1 MQQPHRIKVGASVVL
16 ISLDG
21 LAADWGITEG
31 MVRRL
36 CGRFGLKTITPEP
49 GGKVYVGLYPFESA
63 LFESLLPEAFAG
75 SHELVKAHQELAG
88 VLYGHATSSAI
99 RERVLA
105 IARGLKDGPPK
116 RRGKRPVARMRKP
129 KGCS

>member
-31 MVRRL
+31 AARRL
-36 CGRFGLKTITPEP
+36 CGRFGLKTLTPEP
-49 GGKVYVGLYPFESA
+49 NGKQYISLYPFESA
-63 LFESLLPEAFAG
+63 LFETLLPEAFSG

-88 VLYGHATSSAI
+88 VIYGHATAAAI

-105 IARGLKDGPPK
+105 IARGLQTGPPSRKGKRPPK
-116 RRGKRPVARMRKP
+116 RNRA
-129 KGCS
+129 